1 MDYTRWTSAQ
11 TLTPPPPHAVE
22 PPPPPINHHHHYH
35 LPPPP
40 YAAYQH
46 HFYHPHP
53 VPFLLPPKALSQQRF
68 WPPAVEPYVPP
79 PNPYSPYGGYGALP
93 APVTHECRH
102 ECGHIVATGNISDE
116 SESTEVSHLKPKHL
130 QKRVVS
136 PTLGAVGVHPSETKE
151 GQSVFCEVCRIQC
164 DTNEVLEIHRRG
176 KKHKKNVL
184 KLEQSLTKKPPIPP
198 TPTLQIKEKNVTVVV
213 KEDAGL
219 CEVCRIH
226 CDTSEILE
234 IHRMGKKHKKNM
246 LKLEQSLTKQSR
258 APPAPTQQV
267 EVKNL
272 TAVVEEDVEIT
283 ECGTTPTATPQTE
296 EVTEK
301 SKNSAPS
308 EAPQTEEATE
318 KSKKKSAPSE
328 EDVGTKIKE
337 LLESGTF
344 VDTIKICEA
353 CNMAALQTEEKGM
366 TRESKKKRASAA
378 SEEDMETEKNKLLES
393 GTSTD
398 SIKVC
403 EACNV
408 VCNSKVVFGTFVDT
422 IKICE
427 ACNMATLQTE
437 EKDVTRKSKKKRASA
452 AVEDVETKK
461 KKLLESGTSADTIRV
476 CKLCNV
482 VCNSEVVFDQHVMGL
497 KHLAMV
503 KKQREDQQQEEDE
516 LVAAA

>member
-11 TLTPPPPHAVE
+11 TLTPPPPHAVD
-22 PPPPPINHHHHYH
+22 PPPPPISHHHHYH

-53 VPFLLPPKALSQQRF
+53 VPFPLPPKPLSQQRF
-68 WPPAVEPYVPP
+68 WPPVVEPYVPP

-93 APVTHECRH
+93 SPMTHECRH
-102 ECGHIVATGNISDE
+102 ECGHIVATGKISDE
-116 SESTEVSHLKPKHL
+116 SQPTEASHPKPKNL
-130 QKRVVS
+130 QKRVVN

-151 GQSVFCEVCRIQC
+151 GQSMFCEVCRIQC
-164 DTNEVLEIHRRG
+164 DTNEVLEIHRMG

-184 KLEQSLTKKPPIPP
+184 KLEQSLTKKSQILP
-198 TPTLQIKEKNVTVVV
+198 TPTLQMKEKNVTLVA
-213 KEDAGL
+213 KGDAVS

-234 IHRMGKKHKKNM
+234 IHRMGKKHKKSM
-246 LKLEQSLTKQSR
+246 LKLEQSLAKQSR
-258 APPAPTQQV
+258 ATPAPTQQI
-267 EVKNL
+267 EVKNM
-272 TAVVEEDVEIT
+272 TTVVEEDVEIKNKKLM
-283 ECGTTPTATPQTE
+283 ECGTTPTATLQTE

-301 SKNSAPS
+301 S
-308 EAPQTEEATE
+308 
-318 KSKKKSAPSE
+318 KKSAPSE
-328 EDVGTKIKE
+328 EDVGTKMKE

-344 VDTIKICEA
+344 VDTIKICKA

-366 TRESKKKRASAA
+366 TKKSKKKRASAGA
-378 SEEDMETEKNKLLES
+378 EEDMETEKKKLLES
-393 GTSTD
+393 GTSVDT
-398 SIKVC
+398 IRVC

-427 ACNMATLQTE
+427 ACNMAALQTE
-437 EKDVTRKSKKKRASA
+437 EKDVTRKLKKRASA
-452 AVEDVETKK
+452 AVEDMETKK

-476 CKLCNV
+476 CEACNV
-482 VCNSEVVFDQHVMGL
+482 VCNSEVVFDQHVMGM

-503 KKQREDQQQEEDE
+503 KKQRGEQQQ
-516 LVAAA
+516 